1 MFFQLFQNG
10 IEIKPKL
17 QLDLSI
23 IKYQT
28 ITMKFTSICVHE
40 LEEKRTTRPHTLPI
54 YATSSFD
61 FESIDQGM
69 DIFSGKETGHLYS
82 RFANPTV
89 DAIADKIA
97 LLESYE
103 TGVEATA
110 IMTSSGMAAIATLM
124 LGVLKTGDKI
134 LTQANLYGGTT
145 ELFLKIL
152 QPLGIETVFVDLKDA
167 NAVETAIKND
177 PSVKMLYFE
186 SLANPSLACVDIA
199 GLTQLAH
206 QNGLLTTI
214 DNTFTT
220 PYLLKPFAYG
230 VDFIIHSTTKY
241 INGHGNSTAGVIL
254 GKDKVLMKEKVFTA
268 MKLTGTN
275 CSPFEAW
282 LTYNGLKTMPLRMRQ
297 HSENALQIAKALEA
311 HPSVLKVNYPGLASH
326 PDHELATKQLKN
338 GFGGMLSFE
347 LVGGLEAGLAFM
359 NKIKFC
365 SLAPTM
371 GDVDTLILHPASMSH
386 LRIPRDVRMANGIT
400 DGLIRL
406 SIGIEDA
413 DDILADLLQAIPNL

>member
-1 MFFQLFQNG
+1 
-10 IEIKPKL
+10 
-17 QLDLSI
+17 
-23 IKYQT
+23 
-28 ITMKFTSICVHE
+28 MKFTSICVHE

-61 FESIDQGM
+61 FENIDQGM
-69 DIFSGKETGHLYS
+69 DIFSGKEKGHLYS

-97 LLESYE
+97 ALESFD
-103 TGVEATA
+103 TGVEADA

-134 LTQANLYGGTT
+134 VTQGNLYGGTT
-145 ELFLKIL
+145 QLFLDIL
-152 QPLGIETVFVDLKDA
+152 KPLGIETILVDLKNTA
-167 NAVETAIKND
+167 AVEKAIKNN

-199 GLTQLAH
+199 LLTKLAH
-206 QNGLLTTI
+206 DNGMWATI

-220 PYLLKPFAYG
+220 PFLLKPFAYG

-254 GKDKVLMKEKVFTA
+254 GKDKVLMKEKVFNA

-282 LTYNGLKTMPLRMRQ
+282 LTYNGLRTLPLRMRQ
-297 HSENALQIAKALEA
+297 HSENALHIAAELEK
-311 HPSVLKVNYPGLASH
+311 HPSVLKVNYPGLLSH
-326 PDHELATKQLKN
+326 PDHELAKKQLSN
-338 GFGGMLSFE
+338 GFSGMLSFE
-347 LVGGLEAGLAFM
+347 LVGGLDAGLAFM

-386 LRIPRDVRMANGIT
+386 LRIPREVRLANGIT

-406 SIGIEDA
+406 SVGIEDVE
-413 DDILADLLQAIPNL
+413 DILADLMQAMG